1 MKRGLFV
8 LSGVKQA
15 ILLQWFSL
23 LVPFATNE
31 KSSCCSSLLFLWP
44 PASRYAH
51 TAKNHDNKPLGL
63 KCPYAIMFSKL
74 IYPQSAMKSLVS

>member
-15 ILLQWFSL
+15 VLLQWFSL

-31 KSSCCSSLLFLWP
+31 KSSSLLFLWP
-44 PASRYAH
+44 PASHYAH
-51 TAKNHDNKPLGL
+51 AAKKPR
-63 KCPYAIMFSKL
+63 
-74 IYPQSAMKSLVS
+74 